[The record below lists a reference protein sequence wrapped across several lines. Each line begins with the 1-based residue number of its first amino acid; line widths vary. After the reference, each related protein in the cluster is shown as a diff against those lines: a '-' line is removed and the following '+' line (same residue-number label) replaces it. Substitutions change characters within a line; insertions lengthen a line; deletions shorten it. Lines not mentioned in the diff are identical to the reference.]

1 MRVAFVG
8 AGEVTIRT
16 AEFLIDKGHEVII
29 IEADTDKIDRL
40 SEQLD
45 CSFLN
50 GDGSNP
56 SILREVDPEDTDV
69 LVAISNSDQANLIAS
84 LVGRSLGF
92 QRVITSIQDPEF
104 ENICRELGLEDTI
117 IPSQTI
123 SRFLSDLI
131 LGLDPMELST
141 AIKDTARFFI
151 FTAEEEDAGKI
162 EELEL
167 PGEARAI
174 CYYRQGKFS
183 LVKSD
188 TKIREGDEVVIL
200 TDNQNLSALKER
212 WERGPQNDSE

>member
-29 IEADTDKIDRL
+29 IEADKDKVDRL

-123 SRFLSDLI
+123 SRVLSDLI

-167 PGEARAI
+167 PGDARAI

>member
-29 IEADTDKIDRL
+29 IEEDAEKVDTL

-69 LVAISNSDQANLIAS
+69 LVAISSSDQANLIAS

-123 SRFLSDLI
+123 SRFLTDLI

-151 FTAEEEDAGKI
+151 FTADEDSAGKI
-162 EELEL
+162 SELDL
-167 PGEARAI
+167 PGEARII
-174 CYYRQGKFS
+174 CYYRDGKFS
-183 LVKSD
+183 LAKADS
-188 TKIREGDEVVIL
+188 KIREGDEVVVL
-200 TDNQNLSALKER
+200 TDNQNLPELKER
-212 WERGPQNDSE
+212 WERGPRKQEE